1 MSGEDFGGRLARD
14 DIIRGEKKKDLVYG
28 NKTSES
34 QSAQRTTIPGDF
46 SISIGIEKKDD
57 ESLFNFIA
65 ARSPHRSRWGGAR
78 ANIFA
83 YDNFI

>member
-14 DIIRGEKKKDLVYG
+14 DIVRCEKKKDLVYG
-28 NKTSES
+28 NKTTES

-57 ESLFNFIA
+57 ESLFNSLPKE
-65 ARSPHRSRWGGAR
+65 SPSFRVGRNWALP
-78 ANIFA
+78 
-83 YDNFI
+83 